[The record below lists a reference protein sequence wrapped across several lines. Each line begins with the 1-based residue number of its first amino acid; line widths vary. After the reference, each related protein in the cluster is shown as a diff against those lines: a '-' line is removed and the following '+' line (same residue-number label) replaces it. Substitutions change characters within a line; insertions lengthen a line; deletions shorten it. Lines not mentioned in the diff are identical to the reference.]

1 MRHRRRRAE
10 RGHARDPHPPH
21 RRHRLTW
28 HVGVGE
34 DTGLPADRYDLVTF
48 GSSFATTDRPA
59 ALRETARIL
68 RRPGWFACV
77 WNHRDLT
84 DPLQQRVEELI
95 KARIPDYG
103 YGVRREDQAPVI
115 EASGLFERPEVLRE
129 PVLHRV
135 AVDDWLAARR
145 SHGILERQAGDQFD
159 AILADIDRL
168 VLDLGVDELEIPYV
182 TVGWLAAV
190 RGGEPVDRAAAGRLH
205 GPRAGWAPCCRPG
218 GCRGSARILPAP
230 SLSAVRA
237 RRRSCPRSW
246 RDGQPQS
253 CR

>member
-59 ALRETARIL
+59 ALRETARIPAPAGL
-68 RRPGWFACV
+68 VR
-77 WNHRDLT
+77 L
-84 DPLQQRVEELI
+84 RVEPPRPHRPV
-95 KARIPDYG
+95 AAAGRRADQGRIPDYG